1 MAQAPNNQLLIEAS
15 WEICNQL
22 GGIYT
27 VIRSKLPATIE
38 KFGSN
43 YCLLGPLI
51 NDGVDAEFEAIAE
64 RDSPIG
70 QAVAELEI
78 EAEAIASLT

>member
-38 KFGSN
+38 KVWIELLSFGT
-43 YCLLGPLI
+43 LG
-51 NDGVDAEFEAIAE
+51 
-64 RDSPIG
+64 
-70 QAVAELEI
+70 Q
-78 EAEAIASLT
+78 